1 MSLKRQR
8 IDVQDAPKVTNDQ
21 KKRRGKKKE
30 EDIVLDDV
38 DNSLESD
45 EVIAEDD
52 EEGNVSIIPKIDLT
66 QMKWLF
72 MMH

>member
-8 IDVQDAPKVTNDQ
+8 IDVQDAPNVTNEQ

-30 EDIVLDDV
+30 EDVVLDNV

-45 EVIAEDD
+45 EVIAEDE
-52 EEGNVSIIPKIDLT
+52 EEGNFDGSVDYSKN
-66 QMKWLF
+66 
-72 MMH
+72 